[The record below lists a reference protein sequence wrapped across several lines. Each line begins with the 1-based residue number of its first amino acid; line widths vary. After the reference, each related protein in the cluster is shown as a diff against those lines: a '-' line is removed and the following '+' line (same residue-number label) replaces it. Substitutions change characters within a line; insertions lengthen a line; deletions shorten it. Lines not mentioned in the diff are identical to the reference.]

1 LARRWVRP
9 ARSTSL
15 RLSRAFSLWV
25 LGVAGYASSCAAPK
39 IDGITRVAVITPNST
54 VSTPVDMDP
63 TVVDAASLPSVVGP
77 VPYNPEADPALAGIL
92 AEGAESSGEIALT
105 FDDGPAAETTSEVLR
120 ILAAHKVKG
129 AFFLTGHRLDGVGV
143 VPDMNRAMARA
154 IVAAGHTLGN
164 HGLDHVAVNKQDY
177 AWNLLQI
184 EESARLITDA
194 TGVPLRYFRPPYG
207 KIGDAAQS
215 ILVKRRDELVMWTI
229 DAQDT
234 RENDPEKLTARLVSQ
249 LLFAGQGVVLLHDL
263 RGPSVRALSLLLDW
277 LAAHPRD
284 SAKGTGYTVVD
295 LPTYLAH
302 AAARPWPYA
311 TRLALYHAREKL
323 HAIERLASKP
333 KRKQ

>member
-1 LARRWVRP
+1 M
-9 ARSTSL
+9 
-15 RLSRAFSLWV
+15 RLSRALK
-25 LGVAGYASSCAAPK
+25 LGILALAGYASSCATPLERARAL
-39 IDGITRVAVITPNST
+39 TRVPPIMTAPSVTTPIAV
-54 VSTPVDMDP
+54 DP
-63 TVVDAASLPSVVGP
+63 TVMDAASLPSVVGP
-77 VPYNPEADPALAGIL
+77 LPYNGQADLHRAGIL

-105 FDDGPAAETTSEVLR
+105 FDDGPSAETTSEVLR
-120 ILAAHKVKG
+120 ILAAHKAKG
-129 AFFLTGHRLDGVGV
+129 AFFLTGRRLEGSSV
-143 VPDMNRAMARA
+143 VADMNRAMARA

-164 HGLDHVAVNKQDY
+164 HGLDHFAVNKQDL

-194 TGVPLRYFRPPYG
+194 TGTPVRYFRPPYG
-207 KIGDAAQS
+207 KIGAAAQG
-215 ILVKRRDELVMWTI
+215 ILVSRRDELVMWTI

-234 RENDPEKLTARLVSQ
+234 RETDPERLAARLIAQ
-249 LLFAGQGVVLLHDL
+249 LMFAGQGIVLLHDL

-284 SAKGTGYTVVD
+284 ADKGTGYTVVD
-295 LPTYLAH
+295 LPTYLSH

-311 TRLALYHAREKL
+311 TRLELYHAREKL

>member
-1 LARRWVRP
+1 MTTPLAV
-9 ARSTSL
+9 
-15 RLSRAFSLWV
+15 
-25 LGVAGYASSCAAPK
+25 
-39 IDGITRVAVITPNST
+39 
-54 VSTPVDMDP
+54 DP
-63 TVVDAASLPSVVGP
+63 TVVDAAALPSVVGP
-77 VPYNPEADPALAGIL
+77 LPYNAEADPHRAGIL

-129 AFFLTGHRLDGVGV
+129 AFFLTGRRLEGPSV
-143 VPDMNRAMARA
+143 VADMNRAMARA

-164 HGLDHVAVNKQDY
+164 HGLDHLAVNKQDP

-184 EESARLITDA
+184 EESARLITEA
-194 TGVPLRYFRPPYG
+194 TGTPVRYFRPPYG
-207 KIGDAAQS
+207 KLGAAAQS
-215 ILVKRRDELVMWTI
+215 ILVSRRDELVMWTI

-234 RENDPEKLTARLVSQ
+234 RATDPERLTARLIAQ
-249 LLFAGQGVVLLHDL
+249 LVYAGQGIVLLHDL

-284 SAKGTGYTVVD
+284 AARGTGYTVVD

-311 TRLALYHAREKL
+311 TRLELYHAREKL